1 MYDTHCHLTFDHY
14 DGIRSE
20 VLDRALD
27 AGVRGVIT
35 VSTTSDDAVRTVALA
50 ESDARIWCTS
60 GIHPLYSDRPVD
72 WTTIRRCAEHPR
84 CVAWGELGLDEHY
97 DRPPADV
104 QHAVLADHLGVIEAA
119 RADGIDKPVVV
130 HCRKAFA
137 SLIPRLAESTIPPE
151 RFVFHCFTGD
161 PDDMRALLDFGA
173 SVSFTGVVTFGSAP
187 EVREAAKLVPAD
199 RVMVETDAPFLAPEP
214 HRKQFPNE
222 PALVVHVARTLAK
235 VRGVAPAEFERTLD
249 ANAERF
255 FGLDPDRP
263 DSTPATGATA

>member
-14 DGIRSE
+14 DEIRGA
-20 VLDRALD
+20 VLDRAVA

-35 VSTTSDDAVRTVALA
+35 VSTTSDDALRTAELA
-50 ESDARIWCTS
+50 ASDPRVWCTA
-60 GIHPLYSDRPVD
+60 GVHPLYSDQPVD
-72 WTTIRRCAEHPR
+72 WSVIRACAARPR
-84 CVAWGELGLDEHY
+84 CVAWGELGLDGHY
-97 DRPPADV
+97 DRPPKDV
-104 QHAVLADHLGVIEAA
+104 QLAVLTDHLEVIESA

-130 HCRKAFA
+130 HCRKAFDA
-137 SLIPRLAESTIPPE
+137 LIPRLAESSIPPD
-151 RFVFHCFTGD
+151 RFVFHCFTGT
-161 PDDMRALLDFGA
+161 PDNMRALLDFGA

-187 EVREAAKLVPAD
+187 EVREAAKLVPDD

-235 VRGVAPAEFERTLD
+235 VRGVDASDFERTLD

-255 FGLDPDRP
+255 FGLSPSP
-263 DSTPATGATA
+263 ASTDDFPGVLT